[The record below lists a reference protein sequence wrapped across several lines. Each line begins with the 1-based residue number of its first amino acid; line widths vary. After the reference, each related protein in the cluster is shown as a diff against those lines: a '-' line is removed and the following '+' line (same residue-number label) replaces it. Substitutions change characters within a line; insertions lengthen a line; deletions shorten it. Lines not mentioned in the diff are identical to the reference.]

1 MAFVGIC
8 LPRSLFL
15 LSCLT
20 LFSTVLTLATTIHP
34 LTVGIYVFPHRIH
47 LCIIWVCIC
56 ILCACACNMH
66 MGSGLPLKRW
76 HRNQKLYNWK
86 ERRFLLRVLRNG
98 LNKTYKRVVL
108 LKFIVETTLSY
119 EPRGGVSAGGGV
131 LCKRNKWI
139 HLLFKA

>member
-1 MAFVGIC
+1 MSGFVF
-8 LPRSLFL
+8 LSLFL
-15 LSCLT
+15 LSCLI
-20 LFSTVLTLATTIHP
+20 LFSTVLTPTTTIHP
-34 LTVGIYVFPHRIH
+34 LTTGIYVFPHRTRVY
-47 LCIIWVCIC
+47 IWVYVC
-56 ILCACACNMH
+56 ILCECACNMH
-66 MGSGLPLKRW
+66 MGSGLRLKRW

-119 EPRGGVSAGGGV
+119 EPRDGVVADGGV